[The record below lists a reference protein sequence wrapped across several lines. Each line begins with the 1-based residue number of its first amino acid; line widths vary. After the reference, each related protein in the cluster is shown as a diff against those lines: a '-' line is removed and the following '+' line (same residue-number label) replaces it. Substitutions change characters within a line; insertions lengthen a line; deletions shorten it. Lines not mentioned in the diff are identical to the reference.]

1 MRTRY
6 IPAGVMLV
14 AGTVTCVVSIV
25 QKQDIIKSL
34 ITLLVVLIL
43 FYVIGL
49 IAKFF
54 IEKIIKDLKA
64 NKNLEQKDEDGTST
78 DSVKEAQNESADV
91 ENSPDRNDKN
101 RL

>member
-14 AGTVTCVVSIV
+14 AGAVTCIVSIV
-25 QKQDIIKSL
+25 QNQDIVKSL

-49 IAKFF
+49 VAKFF
-54 IEKIIKDLKA
+54 IEKILKDLKE
-64 NKNLEQKDEDGTST
+64 NKNIQQADEDDTSS
-78 DSVKEAQNESADV
+78 DLEKNSENGSVDV
-91 ENSPDRNDKN
+91 ENSSDINDRN

>member
-6 IPAGVMLV
+6 IPAGVMLMGGAV
-14 AGTVTCVVSIV
+14 SCIISIV

-43 FYVIGL
+43 FYIIGY

-54 IEKIIKDLKA
+54 VEKILKDFSENRKNKDIDDDIEKS
-64 NKNLEQKDEDGTST
+64 NHNGNEES
-78 DSVKEAQNESADV
+78 SVV
-91 ENSPDRNDKN
+91 ENSPDENDVD

>member
-14 AGTVTCVVSIV
+14 AGAVTCIVSIV
-25 QKQDIIKSL
+25 QNQDIVKSL

-49 IAKFF
+49 VAKFF
-54 IEKIIKDLKA
+54 IEKILKDLKE
-64 NKNLEQKDEDGTST
+64 NKNLQQADEDDTSS
-78 DSVKEAQNESADV
+78 DLEKNSENGSVDV
-91 ENSPDRNDKN
+91 ENSSDINDRN

>member
-6 IPAGVMLV
+6 IPAGVMLI
-14 AGTVTCVVSIV
+14 AGAVTCIVSIV
-25 QKQDIIKSL
+25 QNQDIVKSL

-49 IAKFF
+49 VAKFF
-54 IEKIIKDLKA
+54 IENASNDSEE
-64 NKNLEQKDEDGTST
+64 NLEDG
-78 DSVKEAQNESADV
+78 SVDG
-91 ENSPDRNDKN
+91 ENSPNINDKN

>member
-6 IPAGVMLV
+6 IPAGIMLI
-14 AGTVTCVVSIV
+14 AGAVTCIISIV
-25 QKQDIIKSL
+25 QRQDIVKSL
-34 ITLLVVLIL
+34 TTLLIVLIL

-54 IEKIIKDLKA
+54 VEKILKDFKEKDTKETFTEEADGEDAKEMNNAESQNVA
-64 NKNLEQKDEDGTST
+64 N
-78 DSVKEAQNESADV
+78 DSEV
-91 ENSPDRNDKN
+91 NDKN

>member
-14 AGTVTCVVSIV
+14 AGAVTCIVSIV
-25 QKQDIIKSL
+25 QNQDIVKSL

-49 IAKFF
+49 VAKFF
-54 IEKIIKDLKA
+54 IEKILKDLKE
-64 NKNLEQKDEDGTST
+64 NKNIQQADEDDTSSDFNVT
-78 DSVKEAQNESADV
+78 F
-91 ENSPDRNDKN
+91 RKN
-101 RL
+101 KRT

>member
-6 IPAGVMLV
+6 IPAGVMLI
-14 AGTVTCVVSIV
+14 AGAVTCIVSIV
-25 QKQDIIKSL
+25 QNQDIVKSL

-49 IAKFF
+49 VAKFF
-54 IEKIIKDLKA
+54 IEKILKDLKE
-64 NKNLEQKDEDGTST
+64 NKNLQQVDEEDASNDSEENLEDG
-78 DSVKEAQNESADV
+78 SVDV
-91 ENSPDRNDKN
+91 ENSPNINDKN